1 MQVAQQLLVQQAK
14 GLDTNRLAGFV
25 KELGCAALE
34 LETGDA
40 LGSLAL
46 MNRLLRCALQGSV
59 GKLLMAHFAS
69 KSALVRNLLDEADTF
84 PAACNLVQGGRL

>member
-14 GLDTNRLAGFV
+14 GLDSNRLAGFV

-46 MNRLLRCALQGSV
+46 MNRLLRYAREGGLLCCA
-59 GKLLMAHFAS
+59 
-69 KSALVRNLLDEADTF
+69 ALIALR
-84 PAACNLVQGGRL
+84 